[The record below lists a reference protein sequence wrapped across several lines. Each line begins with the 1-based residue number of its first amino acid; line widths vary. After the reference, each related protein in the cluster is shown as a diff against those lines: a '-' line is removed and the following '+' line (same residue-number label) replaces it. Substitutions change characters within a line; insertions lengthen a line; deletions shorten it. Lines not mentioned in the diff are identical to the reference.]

1 MNRDSPTQSPIT
13 ISPFASPPI
22 SITPFASPD
31 VSSSRSASRAPSAAA
46 SPAQSS
52 RSASRAPSAAAS
64 PAQSARSASRA
75 SSVVANAS
83 VISKSERKKLLQG
96 KIKANQSLKSKITDV
111 ENTKKVVR
119 QEIKNIKR
127 QQTARAG
134 ILRKF
139 IDSTFYKIPA
149 SINDISNDI
158 NRLEQEKIE
167 YNAVLIGIINAQ
179 KILEI
184 DIVKQGAKEEF
195 VDTSMAAAKI
205 DRKVAENQTVLRM
218 VLNDINNVE
227 RKLINI
233 DKQIQELK
241 QLKSKELKIVMEK
254 NALEAQLKQDEKRKV
269 AELKEEEK
277 RQKDA
282 LNAELKLQKANIS
295 AKEKEEVLEQQK
307 VYAAQLSQYLS
318 GFNGR
323 NEIIIKINQYKG
335 LYEDALKERAANT
348 VGITGR
354 IFKSKEA
361 QNEMNYKYEIA
372 NINSKAYYAN
382 MKLFENLY
390 KDKQKLIKNYY
401 AKIMNQSSVEKM
413 KETERLLKIKD
424 GELIDNLYIIP
435 SGFAPKESINEAKRV
450 NDLKKNE
457 EKEKERKTKES
468 IANALLMEKAKNE
481 YKDARN
487 KSKEVNERLLSA
499 EINKQ
504 QVIFEGINQQR
515 ATITQAERLNLR
527 EQAPTITAAD
537 KRQKEIDD
545 IVLKVAALY
554 DKINMGDTTFMR
566 TEEKKE
572 EYNKYTK
579 IYNKYK
585 EYRDKLSSSELQ
597 SLEKTVRAFIGFKT
611 KVKPYL
617 AALLNEYKKEEE
629 AEKNKYKDYY
639 KRK

>member
-1 MNRDSPTQSPIT
+1 MNRDSPSQSPIT
-13 ISPFASPPI
+13 ITPFASPPI

-31 VSSSRSASRAPSAAA
+31 ISSSRSASRVS
-46 SPAQSS
+46 
-52 RSASRAPSAAAS
+52 SRAPSAAAS

-75 SSVVANAS
+75 PSSARSASVVANAS

-96 KIKANQSLKSKITDV
+96 KIKSNERLKSKIADV

-127 QQTARAG
+127 QQTAKAG

-158 NRLEQEKIE
+158 NRLEKEKIE

-295 AKEKEEVLEQQK
+295 LKEKEEILQEQK

-335 LYEDALKERAANT
+335 LYEDALKERADNT

-401 AKIMNQSSVEKM
+401 AKIMNQSSVAKM

-468 IANALLMEKAKNE
+468 IANALLMEKAKND

-487 KSKEVNERLLSA
+487 RSKEVNERLLSA

-515 ATITQAERLNLR
+515 ATITQAERLNLQ
-527 EQAPTITAAD
+527 EQAPT
-537 KRQKEIDD
+537 RQKEIDD

-554 DKINMGDTTFMR
+554 DKIYSTSSTYMR

-572 EYNKYTK
+572 QYDKYTK

-585 EYRDKLSSSELQ
+585 ELKDKLSSSELQ
-597 SLEKTVRAFIGFKT
+597 SLEKTVKAFIGFKT

-617 AALLNEYKKEEE
+617 AALLNEIKKEEE
-629 AEKNKYKDYY
+629 AEKGKYKDYY
-639 KRK
+639 KR

>member
-1 MNRDSPTQSPIT
+1 MNKDSPTQSPI
-13 ISPFASPPI
+13 IASPARSPIIASPFSSPVVSDPAS
-22 SITPFASPD
+22 ARL
-31 VSSSRSASRAPSAAA
+31 SSRASSRAPSAAA
-46 SPAQSS
+46 SPAAYVSI
-52 RSASRAPSAAAS
+52 
-64 PAQSARSASRA
+64 
-75 SSVVANAS
+75 
-83 VISKSERKKLLQG
+83 ISKSERKKLLQER
-96 KIKANQSLKSKITDV
+96 IKGNQRLKSKIADV
-111 ENTKKVVR
+111 ENTKKVVK
-119 QEIKNIKR
+119 QEISNIKR

-134 ILRKF
+134 IVRKF
-139 IDSTFYKIPA
+139 IASTFYKIPA
-149 SINDISNDI
+149 SIGDISNDI
-158 NRLEQEKIE
+158 NKLEREKIE
-167 YNAVLIGIINAQ
+167 YNAVLINILNAQ
-179 KILEI
+179 KILQI
-184 DIVKQGAKEEF
+184 DLVKQGAKVEF
-195 VDTSMAAAKI
+195 IDTSIAAVKI
-205 DRKVAENQTVLRM
+205 DKKVAENETVLRM
-218 VLNDINNVE
+218 VLNDINGVE

-241 QLKSKELKIVMEK
+241 QLKAKELKIVMEK
-254 NALEAQLKQDEKRKV
+254 NALEAQLKQEEKRKA

-282 LNAELKLQKANIS
+282 LNAEIKLQKAQMS
-295 AKEKEEVLEQQK
+295 AKEKEEVLQEQK
-307 VYAAQLSQYLS
+307 VYAGQLSQYLS

-323 NEIIIKINQYKG
+323 NEIIVKINQYKG
-335 LYEDALKERAANT
+335 LYEDALQERQANT

-413 KETERLLKIKD
+413 KETARLLKIKD

-435 SGFAPKESINEAKRV
+435 SGFAPKESINEAKRI
-450 NDLKKNE
+450 NDLKKNQ

-468 IANALLMEKAKNE
+468 IANSLLMEKAKND
-481 YKDARN
+481 YKDARMR
-487 KSKEVNERLLSA
+487 SREVNEGLLSA

-504 QVIFEGINQQR
+504 GVIYDKVNQQVISEGINQQR
-515 ATITQAERLNLR
+515 ATITDAEILKLR
-527 EQAPTITAAD
+527 EQAARPVFNVAPIRTIKREIQEVIAPSLIAAD

-545 IVLKVAALY
+545 IVLKVAVLY
-554 DKINMGDTTFMR
+554 DKINIIDTYIMR
-566 TEEKKE
+566 TEDIKE
-572 EYNKYTK
+572 LYDKYTK

-617 AALLNEYKKEEE
+617 ATLLNEYKKG
-629 AEKNKYKDYY
+629 K
-639 KRK
+639 

>member
-1 MNRDSPTQSPIT
+1 MNRDTPTQSPIT
-13 ISPFASPPI
+13 ISPFVSPPI

-46 SPAQSS
+46 SPAQS
-52 RSASRAPSAAAS
+52 
-64 PAQSARSASRA
+64 ARSASRA
-75 SSVVANAS
+75 SSIVANAS

-96 KIKANQSLKSKITDV
+96 KIKANQGLKSKITDV

-158 NRLEQEKIE
+158 NRLEKEKIE

-205 DRKVAENQTVLRM
+205 DTKVEENKNVLRM

-295 AKEKEEVLEQQK
+295 TKEKEEVLEQQK

-499 EINKQ
+499 EINKKRIIYDKVNE
-504 QVIFEGINQQR
+504 QVISEKINQQR
-515 ATITQAERLNLR
+515 AALTDVERLSLR
-527 EQAPTITAAD
+527 EQTPTITAAD

-545 IVLKVAALY
+545 IILKVATLY
-554 DKINMGDTTFMR
+554 DKIYSTSSTFMR
-566 TEEKKE
+566 TEEKQE
-572 EYNKYTK
+572 QYDKYTK

-585 EYRDKLSSSELQ
+585 ELKDKLSSSELQ

-617 AALLNEYKKEEE
+617 AALLNEIKKEVE
-629 AEKNKYKDYY
+629 AEKGKYKDYY